1 MKEEIFLEVLK
12 KLNGLNYL
20 FFSGMA
26 VSVYTE
32 GKREAGDTDVIVHK
46 KDINKFAK
54 RMGTKVKKRF
64 FDKGTFFG
72 EDYGFVIDFKGQ
84 EVEATNGYPRE
95 RMAKGTFD
103 KLFKRKVRKIFLGK
117 EVFIEPIEELIVQK
131 AFMHREKDL
140 ADLKLLLNQKIDKDF
155 VIELAEDW
163 GKKQE
168 ILKVLK
174 EIGYMV

>member
-1 MKEEIFLEVLK
+1 MKKEIFLEVLE
-12 KLNGLNYL
+12 KLKGLDYI

-26 VSVYTE
+26 VSIYSE
-32 GKREAGDTDVIVHK
+32 GKREAGDIDVIVHE
-46 KDINKFAK
+46 KDINQFAK

-103 KLFKRKVRKIFLGK
+103 KLFKKRVKKMFLGK
-117 EVFIEPIEELIVQK
+117 EVFVEPIEELIAQK

-140 ADLKLLLNQKIDKDF
+140 ADLKLLVNQKIDKEF

-163 GKKQE
+163 GNKQE
-168 ILKVLK
+168 ILKLLRGV
-174 EIGYMV
+174 GYKV